1 VLVNQRGGMSDVIK
15 VVDFGL
21 VKDRFAD
28 EARITRANAITGTP
42 LYMAPESIDP
52 NQEVDHRADLYAVGG
67 VGYYLLCGL
76 ELFEAENLFQ
86 LLQLQSN
93 TLPDPPSLRTGVAI
107 PDDLERIIMKCLAKA
122 PQDRPGSAEEL
133 DRMLAAC
140 ADASAWTPELA
151 RDWWR
156 NYLSERE
163 ETGSTPA
170 PTNPVAPTVVLRRAL
185 PVSGA

>member
-1 VLVNQRGGMSDVIK
+1 MQAYAGVYGPEQVRAL
-15 VVDFGL
+15 
-21 VKDRFAD
+21 KD
-28 EARITRANAITGTP
+28 
-42 LYMAPESIDP
+42 
-52 NQEVDHRADLYAVGG
+52 VDHRADLYAVGG